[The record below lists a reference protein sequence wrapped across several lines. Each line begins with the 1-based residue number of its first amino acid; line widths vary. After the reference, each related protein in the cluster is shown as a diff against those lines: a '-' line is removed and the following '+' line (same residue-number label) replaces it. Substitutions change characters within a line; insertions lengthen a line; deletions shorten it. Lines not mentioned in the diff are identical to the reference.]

1 MVLVKIGEKDDRILL
16 ESDAGDRGWFR
27 FLDMVTYR
35 GKEYAALL
43 DEADE
48 PIIMEFTEAAGTAK
62 ERYMEITDDA
72 VFYAVAAMLEETD
85 D

>member
-1 MVLVKIGEKDDRILL
+1 
-16 ESDAGDRGWFR
+16 
-27 FLDMVTYR
+27 MVTYR

-62 ERYMEITDDA
+62 ERYMEIADDA

>member
-16 ESDAGDRGWFR
+16 QSDAGDRGWFR
-27 FLDMVTYR
+27 FLDMTSYK

-48 PIIMEFTEAAGTAK
+48 PIIMEFREGAGTEK
-62 ERYMEITDDA
+62 ERYIEISDDA
-72 VFYAVAAMLEETD
+72 VFNAVAALLEETD